1 LYDDFLCGRLSPTRR
16 PRFPSGIGGREE
28 RPRLAVDPGGGR
40 GPEEAVAAL
49 GEGLVLQPDEFELWK
64 VEAGNRNE
72 GGTEPTVATFHVF
85 AYVVDCE

>member
-1 LYDDFLCGRLSPTRR
+1 MSSPAV
-16 PRFPSGIGGREE
+16 PVS
-28 RPRLAVDPGGGR
+28 RLA
-40 GPEEAVAAL
+40 A
-49 GEGLVLQPDEFELWK
+49 EGLVLQPDEFELWK